1 MGITA
6 SLWYPDHFL
15 GLVFCFKYSPV
26 KEKYL
31 GATLMKSFFCYYIQ
45 TFKNIVANTSV
56 FTTLIA
62 AIILY
67 SFFYPTAY
75 KAQSAEDIPIVIVD
89 EEQSILTSKIITQA
103 SNSPHI
109 HIITV
114 TDNFLEAEQLVKN
127 QKAEGILLLPEN
139 LTNSLK
145 HGEMGGIGLYLSTA
159 YFIRTKE
166 VGTGLAGSIEST
178 LEDYFE
184 KFGEASQ
191 FHPELSIHQIP
202 LFNTLS
208 GYGSYIFPAVASL
221 IIHQTILLGLAML
234 IASYREKGWIAE
246 RLEFWAI
253 FAAIL
258 TISCLGCLYLFGF
271 TFWFYEY
278 PHGGNFWGML
288 LAVPIYVSCIIGLAM
303 LVGSLVDMPER
314 VGHLIVATSV
324 PLFLL
329 TGTAWPH
336 AAMPEWMQWFAWT
349 LPSTHGVQMFVQLN
363 QMGVPTSV
371 VVPKLIYLA
380 TVGAI
385 LLALSYYRLVMIK
398 PIKQQA

>member
-1 MGITA
+1 MGDGV
-6 SLWYPDHFL
+6 SFL
-15 GLVFCFKYSPV
+15 DTLLSRKHSP
-26 KEKYL
+26 
-31 GATLMKSFFCYYIQ
+31 M
-45 TFKNIVANTSV
+45 
-56 FTTLIA
+56 
-62 AIILY
+62 
-67 SFFYPTAY
+67 
-75 KAQSAEDIPIVIVD
+75 
-89 EEQSILTSKIITQA
+89 
-103 SNSPHI
+103 
-109 HIITV
+109 
-114 TDNFLEAEQLVKN
+114 
-127 QKAEGILLLPEN
+127 
-139 LTNSLK
+139 
-145 HGEMGGIGLYLSTA
+145 IGLDISSSGVKLVELSQ
-159 YFIRTKE
+159 
-166 VGTGLAGSIEST
+166 AGSGEFILDRFASES
-178 LEDYFE
+178 F
-184 KFGEASQ
+184 
-191 FHPELSIHQIP
+191 
-202 LFNTLS
+202 
-208 GYGSYIFPAVASL
+208 
-221 IIHQTILLGLAML
+221 
-234 IASYREKGWIAE
+234 EKGWIAE

>member
-1 MGITA
+1 M
-6 SLWYPDHFL
+6 
-15 GLVFCFKYSPV
+15 
-26 KEKYL
+26 
-31 GATLMKSFFCYYIQ
+31 
-45 TFKNIVANTSV
+45 
-56 FTTLIA
+56 
-62 AIILY
+62 
-67 SFFYPTAY
+67 
-75 KAQSAEDIPIVIVD
+75 IVD

-363 QMGVPTSV
+363 QMGVPTSIV
-371 VVPKLIYLA
+371 MPKLIYLA
-380 TVGAI
+380 TVAAI
-385 LLALSYYRLVMIK
+385 LLALSYYRLVMMKSIK
-398 PIKQQA
+398 KEAD